1 MKNIKNKLMVTYRK
15 SEMKVRKHSPE
26 ILAGVGVVGV
36 VGSLVMACKATTK
49 LNDILDESKEQL
61 DKIKEVVSDPAYK
74 DKYDEHDAKSD
85 TTITYVQTGMK
96 VAKLYAPSVILCAGS
111 LGCLLAS
118 NNILRKRNAALTAAY
133 ATIDKS
139 FKEYRKR
146 VSERFGEEVEKEIR
160 YNIKAKEITTVDE
173 DGNEVKETVK
183 EIEVDP
189 NSPESYSDYARFFD
203 ESCSAWQ
210 NDAEFN
216 LTFLKAQQQYAND
229 LLRARGRLFLNEV
242 YRMLGIDETKAGQ
255 IVGWIYNPDNPT
267 GDNFVDFGIY
277 NMQRDRVRAFVNG
290 YEPNILL
297 DFNVDGVIWD
307 LAYLDEIDNLGTDSI
322 FGD

>member
-1 MKNIKNKLMVTYRK
+1 MKEKLMKTYK
-15 SEMKVRKHSPE
+15 KVELKAIKHSPE

-49 LNDILDESKEQL
+49 LSDILDESKEQL
-61 DKIKEVVSDPAYK
+61 DKIKEVAADPAYEE
-74 DKYDEHDAKSD
+74 KYSQDDAKKD
-85 TTITYVQTGMK
+85 TTITYVQTAMK
-96 VAKLYAPSVILCAGS
+96 VTKLYAPSVILCASS

-118 NNILRKRNAALTAAY
+118 NNILKKRNAALSAAY
-133 ATIDKS
+133 MTVDKS

-146 VSERFGEEVEKEIR
+146 VADRFGEEVEKEIR
-160 YNIKAKEITTVDE
+160 YNIKAEEITKVDE
-173 DGNEVKETVK
+173 NGNAVTETVK
-183 EIEVDP
+183 VMDGTDDP
-189 NSPESYSDYARFFD
+189 NSYSDYARFFD
-203 ESCSAWQ
+203 ESCAAWQ
-210 NDAEFN
+210 NDAEYN

-229 LLRARGRLFLNEV
+229 LLKARGRLFLNEV

-255 IVGWIYNPDNPT
+255 VVGWVYNPDNPT

-277 NMQRDRVRAFVNG
+277 NMQRERVRAFVNG

-307 LAYLDEIDNLGTDSI
+307 LAW
-322 FGD
+322 

>member
-1 MKNIKNKLMVTYRK
+1 MKNIKESLMQTYKRT
-15 SEMKVRKHSPE
+15 ELKVRKHSPE

-36 VGSLVMACKATTK
+36 IASTVMACKATTK
-49 LNDILDESKEQL
+49 LSYILEESKDQL
-61 DKIKEVVSDPAYK
+61 DQIKTVAVDPAYA
-74 DKYDEHDAKSD
+74 DKYSEDDAKKD
-85 TTITYVQTGMK
+85 TTITYVQTGVK

-118 NNILRKRNAALTAAY
+118 NNILKKRNAALSAAY
-133 ATIDKS
+133 MTVDKS

-146 VSERFGEEVEKEIR
+146 VADRFGEEVEKEIR
-160 YNIKAKEITTVDE
+160 YNIKAKEMTTVDE
-173 DGNEVKETVK
+173 NGNEVTETVK
-183 EIEVDP
+183 VMDGTDDP
-189 NSPESYSDYARFFD
+189 NTYSDYARFFD
-203 ESCSAWQ
+203 ESCAAWQ
-210 NDAEFN
+210 NDAEYN

-229 LLRARGRLFLNEV
+229 LLKSRGRLFLNEV

-255 IVGWIYNPDNPT
+255 VVGWVYNPDNPT

-277 NMQRDRVRAFVNG
+277 NMQRERVRAFVNG

-307 LAYLDEIDNLGTDSI
+307 LAW
-322 FGD
+322 

>member
-1 MKNIKNKLMVTYRK
+1 MKNIKESLMQTYKRT
-15 SEMKVRKHSPE
+15 ELKVRKHSPE

-36 VGSLVMACKATTK
+36 IASTVMACKATTK
-49 LNDILDESKEQL
+49 LSDILEESKDQL
-61 DKIKEVVSDPAYK
+61 DQIKTVAVDPAYA
-74 DKYDEHDAKSD
+74 DKYSEDDAKKD
-85 TTITYVQTGMK
+85 TTITYVQTGVK

-118 NNILRKRNAALTAAY
+118 NNILKKRNAALSAAY
-133 ATIDKS
+133 MTVDKS

-146 VSERFGEEVEKEIR
+146 VAERFGDEVEKEIR
-160 YNIKAKEITTVDE
+160 YNIKAKEVTTVDE
-173 DGNEVKETVK
+173 NGNEVTETVK
-183 EIEVDP
+183 VMDGTDDP
-189 NSPESYSDYARFFD
+189 NTYSDYARFFD
-203 ESCSAWQ
+203 ESCAAWQ
-210 NDAEFN
+210 NDAEYN

-229 LLRARGRLFLNEV
+229 LLKSRGRLFLNEV

-255 IVGWIYNPDNPT
+255 VVGWVYNPDNPT

-277 NMQRDRVRAFVNG
+277 NMQRERVRAFVNG

-307 LAYLDEIDNLGTDSI
+307 LAW
-322 FGD
+322 